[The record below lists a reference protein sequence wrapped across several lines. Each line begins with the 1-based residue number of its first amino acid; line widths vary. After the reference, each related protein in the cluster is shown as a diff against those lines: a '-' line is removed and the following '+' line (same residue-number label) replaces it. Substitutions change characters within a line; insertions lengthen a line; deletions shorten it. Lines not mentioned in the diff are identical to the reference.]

1 MLTELRIRNFKRF
14 KDVRIE
20 LGNPVVF
27 IGPNNSGKTAALQA
41 LALWHIGVQ
50 RWIEKRGSK
59 ETPSKRPGVTINRRD
74 LLAVPV
80 PSAKLLWRDLHVR
93 DIQKIEGKMVT
104 KNVRIDI
111 LVKGITEGKTWECG
125 LEFDY
130 NTEEAFWCRPLR
142 KSERSDS
149 ERMQIPP
156 ELADIR
162 LAFLPPMSG
171 LLANET
177 RIDIGAIN
185 VRLGEGRTAE
195 VLRNLCYQIV
205 NLDDQKTS
213 WKRICD
219 RMIELFG
226 VNLDEPEL
234 NPIRGEITMTYRD
247 KSGISLDLSSSGR
260 GLQQTLL
267 LLAHLAV
274 NPNSVLLLDEP
285 DAHLEILRQRQIY
298 QILTESALE
307 QGSQII
313 AASHSEVILKEAA
326 DRDVVVAFVGE
337 PRRINDRGSQL
348 LKSLKEIGFDQYY
361 QADQT
366 GWVLYLEG
374 STDLAILKAFA
385 ETLGHKSKNLLDRP
399 FVHYVQNQPATA
411 RNHFC
416 GLVGAKPDLIGFAL
430 FDRLP
435 QPISDTPKLKEYMW
449 NRSEIENYLFST
461 ETIIAFTKSLAIEKV
476 AGPLLEWGEQ
486 EKLKNIMQ
494 ECLDDLVP
502 RAALRDSS
510 DPWWI
515 DTKASDF
522 LDRLFKTFY
531 KKLGI
536 PNLMNKSDYHVLA
549 RHVPKEQIDPEVSQ
563 VLDAIYE
570 IAGKSHPAKE
580 ES

>member
-1 MLTELRIRNFKRF
+1 MLIELRVRNFKRF

-74 LLAVPV
+74 LMAVPV

-93 DIQKIEGKMVT
+93 DIQKIEGRMVT

-111 LVKGITEGKTWECG
+111 ILKGISEGKFWECG

-142 KSERSDS
+142 KSEDSDS

-195 VLRNLCYQIV
+195 VLRNICYQII
-205 NLDDQKTS
+205 NLDDEKKS

-234 NPIRGEITMTYRD
+234 NAIRGEITMTYRD

-267 LLAHLAV
+267 LLAHLAI

-385 ETLGHKSKNLLDRP
+385 ETLGHKSKNLIDRP

-416 GLVGAKPDLIGFAL
+416 GLIGAKPDLVGFAL
-430 FDRLP
+430 FDRLT

-461 ETIIAFTKSLAIEKV
+461 ETIIAFTKSLAKERV

-510 DPWWI
+510 DSWWI

-570 IAGKSHPAKE
+570 VAEKSHPAKE